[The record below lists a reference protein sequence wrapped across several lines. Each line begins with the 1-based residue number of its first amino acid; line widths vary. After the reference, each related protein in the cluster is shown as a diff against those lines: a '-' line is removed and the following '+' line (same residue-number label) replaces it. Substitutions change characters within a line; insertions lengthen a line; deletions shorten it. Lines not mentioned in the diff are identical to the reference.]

1 MKPRIALAL
10 VLLANLSVVPRL
22 LAWNDTGHMTVALIA
37 YRQLDDATR
46 QKIDAILQQHPH
58 YKLYLTANLPQGAS
72 EGEWAFMR
80 AATWPDFVRPAR
92 PGSQYELFKGP
103 EITKY
108 HQAYWH
114 YIDMPWVPPMDRQ
127 KIDPSTMPSHQ
138 PRSEPATQPTN
149 ILESLDFNAKELKS
163 TTGEQQAVAL
173 AWTEHLIGD
182 VHQPLHA
189 TTLYSPLYPTGDR
202 GGNSIAIRLNGYVM
216 NLHSFWD
223 ESMGTSDAYSAI
235 AFLATD
241 VTSDPNLAPEKLA
254 QMKQDASFRSWAD
267 ESHEYGIAFAYLN
280 GRLRSASMSQFDA
293 KEISADQV
301 PGLPP
306 GYEQNARLVARRR
319 VAMAGYRLAD
329 QIKSALAG
337 R

>member
-1 MKPRIALAL
+1 MKMRFALLIAL
-10 VLLANLSVVPRL
+10 VANISIVPRL

-37 YRQLDDATR
+37 YRQLDDATK
-46 QKIDAILQQHPH
+46 QKVGAILKSHPH
-58 YKLYLTANLPQGAS
+58 YKLYLTANLPQGVS
-72 EGEWAFMR
+72 EEEWAFMR

-92 PGSQYELFKGP
+92 PGSQYETFKGP
-103 EITKY
+103 EITRY
-108 HQAYWH
+108 HQSYWH
-114 YIDMPWVPPMDRQ
+114 YIDMPWVPPMDRA

-149 ILESLDFNAKELKS
+149 ILEALDFNAKELKS
-163 TTGEQQAVAL
+163 ASGEQQAVAL
-173 AWTEHLIGD
+173 AWVEHLVGD

-189 TTLYSPLYPTGDR
+189 TTLYSVVYPTGDK
-202 GGNSIAIRLNGYVM
+202 GGNAIAIRLNGYVM

-235 AFLATD
+235 AFIATD
-241 VTSDPNLAPEKLA
+241 ITSDANLSPEKLA
-254 QMKQDASFRSWAD
+254 ELKTDASFRSWAD
-267 ESHEYGIAFAYLN
+267 ESHEYGAAFAYLN
-280 GRLRSASMSQFDA
+280 GRLRNVPMAQRDA

-306 GYEQNARLVARRR
+306 GYEQNARTVARRR
-319 VAMAGYRLAD
+319 IMLAGLRLAE
-329 QIKSALAG
+329 QIKSALAA